1 MSMFDSLPANLRA
14 THLSL
19 FDGTLQGLARTDR
32 PVMLSDRAVSNV
44 AFEKRDMRNY
54 TLDKV
59 RRENRIIVERK
70 GGGII
75 VARGN

>member
-1 MSMFDSLPANLRA
+1 
-14 THLSL
+14 
-19 FDGTLQGLARTDR
+19 
-32 PVMLSDRAVSNV
+32 MLSDRAVSNV